1 MLSQSRKYPIVQI
14 KGKDTVVVMTVK
26 QADAINSK
34 LQNMQSQ
41 IDSLNSVIE
50 QKNKELRMNRVCDSL
65 ENKFRE
71 MANGPT
77 FIYNYLDS
85 VYTID
90 LSLYKIKLNSLG
102 RVKFKKLNRW
112 QIGRYFELMNGE
124 PQYMVDWK
132 EVFRDYE
139 LPLIEENKPFIS
151 R

>member
-1 MLSQSRKYPIVQI
+1 MLSQSQKYPIVQI

-34 LQNMQSQ
+34 LQSMQLKN
-41 IDSLNSVIE
+41 DSL
-50 QKNKELRMNRVCDSL
+50 QKIIQKKDSLLRSNRVCDSL

-71 MANGPT
+71 LANGPT

-85 VYTID
+85 VYTLD
-90 LSLYKIKLNSLG
+90 LSLYKIKLNSMG
-102 RVKFKKLNRW
+102 RAKFKKLNRW
-112 QIGRYFELMNGE
+112 QIGRYFELMKGE
-124 PQYMVDWK
+124 PQYMIDWK

-139 LPLIEENKPFIS
+139 LPIIEDNKSFIS